1 MNRNLAEIVQVMHN
15 ADRPIEM
22 IEKKH
27 RHTSDLLSFR
37 TFLFLFLLLLSSF
50 SSHPSHISCF
60 LCWILSEV
68 YRSCYHHQVTWFRVD
83 CDYSRVYCSICHHS
97 TPQHTNFIPPPMR
110 PCQCCEDQVLL
121 LVKRATGAQSERRVT
136 LGVVMGKIVTWHAC
150 LLNFTYSLRIST
162 RVCKCF
168 LWKNNFGFTKSL
180 WICG

>member
-1 MNRNLAEIVQVMHN
+1 MNRNLAEVVQVMHN
-15 ADRPIEM
+15 ADRLIEM
-22 IEKKH
+22 IEKKY
-27 RHTSDLLSFR
+27 RHTRAHLGPFVLPVPLPPS
-37 TFLFLFLLLLSSF
+37 TFFLLFPSVSYPLFSLLDTQ
-50 SSHPSHISCF
+50 C
-60 LCWILSEV
+60 
-68 YRSCYHHQVTWFRVD
+68 RSCCHHQVTWFRID
-83 CDYSRVYCSICHHS
+83 RDYSRVYCSICHHS